1 MLPTFGSTDSA
12 RAALLD
18 EQPVTAVHPSKNFAL
33 PPFRGYNHNVVV
45 TWLMTVVQGSADS
58 IWSNTVLAS
67 YVYELMAKTFTP
79 NSYAGYVEAAQGL
92 SNLLVALPVGWAADK
107 GSKSRIVAIGGLLVP
122 LAVALTSYAV
132 IRGVEVVDAED
143 DADRLTC
150 FGVFLGA
157 MCLWGVI
164 QATLADLTQPRRSHT
179 TSQMSHRTA

>member
-1 MLPTFGSTDSA
+1 M
-12 RAALLD
+12 
-18 EQPVTAVHPSKNFAL
+18 
-33 PPFRGYNHNVVV
+33 
-45 TWLMTVVQGSADS
+45 
-58 IWSNTVLAS
+58 LAS
-67 YVYELMAKTFTP
+67 YVYELMAKTSTP